1 MYFLPS
7 PWSCISP
14 LVRFGVVIVTFFVIF
29 TYWFWTGWRGG
40 KCEASDDEDGQQS
53 ERIGTPVHV
62 LSTRAVCCKYCS
74 AGSASDVYLYC
85 VNRKLSHR
93 MANLC
98 NDKLIMLISGPVPVL
113 YNRGTGKMCTFEQV
127 CAIMFLGNALWTIL

>member
-1 MYFLPS
+1 MYAKMDRAITIQASQLNVFSAFEDSLVLHS

-14 LVRFGVVIVTFFVIF
+14 LVRFGVVIVALFASF
-29 TYWFWTGWRGG
+29 TYWFWTGCRGG
-40 KCEASDDEDGQQS
+40 KREASDDEDGQQS

-85 VNRKLSHR
+85 VNRKQ
-93 MANLC
+93 
-98 NDKLIMLISGPVPVL
+98 
-113 YNRGTGKMCTFEQV
+113 T
-127 CAIMFLGNALWTIL
+127 